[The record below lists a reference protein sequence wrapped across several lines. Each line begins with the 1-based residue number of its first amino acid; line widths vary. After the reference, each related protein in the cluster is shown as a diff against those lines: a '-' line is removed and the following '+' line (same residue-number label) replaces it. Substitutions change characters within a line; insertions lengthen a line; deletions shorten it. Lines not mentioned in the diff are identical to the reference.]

1 LSEEVSR
8 SLGRKFLLSFSK
20 NVDLNRIWL
29 ICLLGS
35 GAFAQV
41 YLVKKEEEPCTVK
54 GIPYSTYFAMKVLN
68 KKLIREKDY
77 LDFIKLEKHLT

>member
-1 LSEEVSR
+1 MA
-8 SLGRKFLLSFSK
+8 SFSK
-20 NVDLNRIWL
+20 KVCLDSISL

-41 YLVKKEEEPCTVK
+41 FLVKKREHFPEVQAPVSS
-54 GIPYSTYFAMKVLN
+54 YYAMKVLN

-77 LDFIKLEKHLT
+77 LDFIKLE